1 MSSPRNEIAYA
12 KEFVGNLRG
21 KSEPVPAQVNTTVRV
36 MRDLTD
42 SEAQVY
48 KGRSYDT
55 APRYFFGSGNLPSHP
70 NVKASGI
77 GRHFFSW

>member
-21 KSEPVPAQVNTTVRV
+21 KSEPIPVQLNTSVRV
-36 MRDLTD
+36 ILDLPN
-42 SEAQVY
+42 SQVQVY
-48 KGRSYDT
+48 KSLAYDT
-55 APRYFFGSGNLPSHP
+55 APQYFFGSGSLPSHP

-77 GRHFFSW
+77 GRHYFSW